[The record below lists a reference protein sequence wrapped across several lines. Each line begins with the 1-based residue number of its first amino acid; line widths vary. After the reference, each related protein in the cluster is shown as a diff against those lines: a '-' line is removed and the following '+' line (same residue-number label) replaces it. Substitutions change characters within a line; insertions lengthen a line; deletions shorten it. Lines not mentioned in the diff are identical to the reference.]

1 MQHACFVINDFNFL
15 LSHRLDLLIGL
26 SKKIDITVICSIKD
40 NQRNKIHYIKNQNIS
55 LIEVQSRKNIFDSFR
70 YAKDLLNCIKP
81 RFTHIFFITLEQSF
95 FGSLLASKI
104 TNTKLF
110 FVISGLGNNF
120 FQKDLGSRIKNRF
133 QNLVLSSAFK
143 KKLIEAVIFQNKDD
157 IIDFKKQVQVFSTN
171 CVLIRGNGIDLNN
184 FSYDERN
191 FERINFCYTGRLVK
205 SKGLEELVNSFIKLS
220 KKYNDLNPGLIIC
233 GIYDPNEK
241 DLVSNNILSKIK
253 TLKNIFYYKNLNHHE
268 VIDILRNAS
277 VFVLPSMREGISKAA
292 LEGASTGLPL
302 IAANTPGTRDVVQH
316 NINGLHYEITDNNG
330 LMKAMEKIIHM
341 SKENLIDLGKAS
353 RSYVRKNFAI
363 NIIVDE
369 YLKLILNNKN

>member
-143 KKLIEAVIFQNKDD
+143 KKSIEAVIFQNKDD
-157 IIDFKKQVQVFSTN
+157 LIDFKKQVQVFSTN

-241 DLVSNNILSKIK
+241 DLVSNNTLSKIK

>member
-120 FQKDLGSRIKNRF
+120 FQKDLGSFRS
-133 QNLVLSSAFK
+133 LM
-143 KKLIEAVIFQNKDD
+143 
-157 IIDFKKQVQVFSTN
+157 
-171 CVLIRGNGIDLNN
+171 
-184 FSYDERN
+184 
-191 FERINFCYTGRLVK
+191 
-205 SKGLEELVNSFIKLS
+205 
-220 KKYNDLNPGLIIC
+220 
-233 GIYDPNEK
+233 
-241 DLVSNNILSKIK
+241 KIK
-253 TLKNIFYYKNLNHHE
+253 
-268 VIDILRNAS
+268 
-277 VFVLPSMREGISKAA
+277 
-292 LEGASTGLPL
+292 
-302 IAANTPGTRDVVQH
+302 
-316 NINGLHYEITDNNG
+316 
-330 LMKAMEKIIHM
+330 
-341 SKENLIDLGKAS
+341 
-353 RSYVRKNFAI
+353 
-363 NIIVDE
+363 
-369 YLKLILNNKN
+369 YL

>member
-40 NQRNKIHYIKNQNIS
+40 NQRNKIHYIKNHNIS

-70 YAKDLLNCIKP
+70 YAKDLFNCIKP

-143 KKLIEAVIFQNKDD
+143 KKSIEAVIFQNKDD
-157 IIDFKKQVQVFSTN
+157 LIDFKKQVQVFSTN

-241 DLVSNNILSKIK
+241 DLVSNNTLSKIK

>member
-133 QNLVLSSAFK
+133 QNLILSSAFK
-143 KKLIEAVIFQNKDD
+143 KKSIEAVIFQNKDD

-241 DLVSNNILSKIK
+241 DLVSNNTLSKIK

-353 RSYVRKNFAI
+353 RSYVKKNFAI
-363 NIIVDE
+363 NIIVNE